1 MGTSDISGIG
11 KVVVQGQT
19 ADVKG
24 STQVE
29 ELTVA
34 FTEVMSQMSAM
45 AGESAKANTQAD
57 ISTEFKISLSQ
68 PDTGFERRKSN
79 GVQIQESSK
88 AEPKQEQLSEKMEK
102 FAEDVE
108 EVLKEELGVSK
119 EQIEKAMETLGLTF
133 SDLLNPNQLANL
145 VAELT
150 GAENMSELLC
160 SEEFMTIM
168 QEVSVLSENLLQ
180 ELGITADE
188 LTGLLDTASN
198 SIDTTTE
205 EQIIQTEG
213 IAQNVEAASDA
224 VNETLKTQKDIDT
237 AQTHESS
244 ETAEGKLTVN
254 EKVQEEEPESADEG
268 TVRVAE
274 FDTDETA
281 KSGTGRN
288 ETFSGQQNTGDAGAE
303 TRNDMSPSMNQNVAE
318 TDFLQVQDS
327 VGETASQVDVAE
339 IMKQIVEYSKVTIS
353 NQATTMELQLNPENL
368 GKIYMEITSK
378 DGVVSAHITAQNEAV
393 KEALESQLIEL
404 RQNLNQAGVK
414 VEAVEVTVESHEFE
428 KNLEQN
434 SRQQEE
440 QASQQE
446 KASKGTRRINLSDLD
461 ELGGLMTEEENLV
474 AQMMADQGNSV
485 DYTA

>member
-57 ISTEFKISLSQ
+57 ISTEFKTSLSQ
-68 PDTGFERRKSN
+68 TDTGFERRKSN

-254 EKVQEEEPESADEG
+254 EKVQEEEPEPADEG

-274 FDTDETA
+274 PDTDETA
-281 KSGTGRN
+281 KSGTGRD

-318 TDFLQVQDS
+318 TDFSQVQNS

-339 IMKQIVEYSKVTIS
+339 IMKQIVEYSKVAIS

>member
-11 KVVVQGQT
+11 KVIVQGQT

-24 STQVE
+24 STQEE
-29 ELTVA
+29 ELAVA
-34 FTEVMSQMSAM
+34 FTEVMSQMSSM
-45 AGESAKANTQAD
+45 AGESAKAGAQSEL
-57 ISTEFKISLSQ
+57 STELKAPLSQ
-68 PDTGFERRKSN
+68 TDAGFERRQN
-79 GVQIQESSK
+79 YGVQIQESSK
-88 AEPKQEQLSEKMEK
+88 TEPRQEQVSEKAEK

-150 GAENMSELLC
+150 GAEDMSELLC

-168 QEVSVLSENLLQ
+168 QEVGVLSENLLQ
-180 ELGITADE
+180 ELGITVDE
-188 LTGLLDTASN
+188 LNSMLNNAVN
-198 SIDTTTE
+198 SIDANSD
-205 EQIIQTEG
+205 EQMIQTEN
-213 IAQNVEAASDA
+213 ATQNAKTATDT
-224 VNETLKTQKDIDT
+224 VNEVPKQQKDADRLE
-237 AQTHESS
+237 AY
-244 ETAEGKLTVN
+244 ETSGNADEKLTVN
-254 EKVQEEEPESADEG
+254 EKVQDEEAEPLDESA
-268 TVRVAE
+268 VRAADA
-274 FDTDETA
+274 DTDEAA
-281 KSGTGRN
+281 KSETGRD
-288 ETFSGQQNTGDAGAE
+288 EAFYGQQNTSDAGAE
-303 TRNDMSPSMNQNVAE
+303 TRNDMSASVNQNVTE
-318 TDFLQVQDS
+318 TDFSQVQNAA
-327 VGETASQVDVAE
+327 GETASQVDAAE
-339 IMKQIVEYSKVTIS
+339 IIKQIVEYSKVTIG
-353 NQATTMELQLNPENL
+353 NQATTMEMQLNPENL
-368 GKIYMEITSK
+368 GKIYMEITSR
-378 DGVVSAHITAQNEAV
+378 DGAVSAHITAQNEAV

-434 SRQQEE
+434 SRRQEE

>member
-11 KVVVQGQT
+11 KVIVQGQT
-19 ADVKG
+19 ADVKS
-24 STQVE
+24 STQEE
-29 ELTVA
+29 ELTIA

-45 AGESAKANTQAD
+45 AGESAKGDTLKAPTSQTD
-57 ISTEFKISLSQ
+57 I
-68 PDTGFERRKSN
+68 GFERRKSN
-79 GVQIQESSK
+79 GVQIQESTK
-88 AEPKQEQLSEKMEK
+88 AEPKQEQLAEKTEA

-168 QEVSVLSENLLQ
+168 QEVSVLGENLLQ
-180 ELGITADE
+180 ELGITVDE
-188 LTGLLDTASN
+188 LTGLLDTVSN
-198 SIDTTTE
+198 SIETATE
-205 EQIIQTEG
+205 EQMIQTEG

-224 VNETLKTQKDIDT
+224 VNEISKSQRDMD
-237 AQTHESS
+237 AVPMHEES
-244 ETAEGKLTVN
+244 ETADGKLTVN
-254 EKVQEEEPESADEG
+254 EKVQESADEG
-268 TVRVAE
+268 TVRVA
-274 FDTDETA
+274 DANADEAA
-281 KSGTGRN
+281 KSESGRD

-303 TRNDMSPSMNQNVAE
+303 TRNDMSPSVSQNVAE
-318 TDFLQVQDS
+318 TDFSQVQNS

-353 NQATTMELQLNPENL
+353 NQAATMEMQLNPENL

-434 SRQQEE
+434 SRQQEDE
-440 QASQQE
+440 ASRQE
-446 KASKGTRRINLSDLD
+446 KASKGTRRINLSELD
-461 ELGGLMTEEENLV
+461 ELDGLMTEEESLV